1 MKLLVTVIK
10 IATILLLASA
20 AITILATIIG
30 IIDTTLIVAFFQQL
44 TEVSIPFEIFLNFP
58 NVWIVLGYFI
68 FRNIVV
74 FGINTLKKGTS
85 NA

>member
-10 IATILLLASA
+10 IATILILASG
-20 AITILATIIG
+20 AITILAFIIG

-44 TEVSIPFEIFLNFP
+44 TEVTIPFEIFINFP
-58 NVWIVLGYFI
+58 NVWIIIGYFM
-68 FRNIVV
+68 FKGIVV

>member
-10 IATILLLASA
+10 IATILILASA

-44 TEVSIPFEIFLNFP
+44 TEVNIPFEIFLNFP
-58 NVWIVLGYFI
+58 NVWIIIGYFI

>member
-10 IATILLLASA
+10 IATILILASG
-20 AITILATIIG
+20 AITILAFIIG

-44 TEVSIPFEIFLNFP
+44 TEVTIPFEIFINFP
-58 NVWIVLGYFI
+58 NVWIVIGYFI
-68 FRNIVV
+68 FKSIVV
-74 FGINTLKKGTS
+74 FGINTLKKGSS

>member
-44 TEVSIPFEIFLNFP
+44 SEVSIPFEIFLNFP

>member
-10 IATILLLASA
+10 IATILILASA

-44 TEVSIPFEIFLNFP
+44 SEVNIPFEIFLNFP

>member
-44 TEVSIPFEIFLNFP
+44 SEVNIPFEIFLNFP

>member
-44 TEVSIPFEIFLNFP
+44 SEVNIPFEIFLNFP
-58 NVWIVLGYFI
+58 NVWIVIGYFI

>member
-10 IATILLLASA
+10 IATILFLASS
-20 AITILATIIG
+20 AITILAFIIG

-44 TEVSIPFEIFLNFP
+44 SEVTIPFEIFINFP
-58 NVWIVLGYFI
+58 NVWIIIGYFI
-68 FRNIVV
+68 FKAIVV